1 MKIELNIDAHAEEKI
16 MISAKQVTP
25 VLSDFLKDTEKR
37 FNNPRLVGKHE
48 DHIYPIALEAVAR
61 FIVENNQVLAVT
73 NTKVLKM
80 EQRLYQ
86 LEEIISSNFTRISK
100 SEIVNMDYLDHLK
113 LEPNGLAQ
121 IVLKNGDVTYASR
134 RYLKTIKERL
144 LL

>member
-1 MKIELNIDAHAEEKI
+1 
-16 MISAKQVTP
+16 
-25 VLSDFLKDTEKR
+25 
-37 FNNPRLVGKHE
+37 
-48 DHIYPIALEAVAR
+48 
-61 FIVENNQVLAVT
+61 
-73 NTKVLKM
+73 M

>member
-1 MKIELNIDAHAEEKI
+1 

-37 FNNPRLVGKHE
+37 FNNPRLTGKFE
-48 DHIYPIALEAVAR
+48 DHIYPIDLETVTR
-61 FIVENNQVLAVT
+61 FIVENNQVFAVT
-73 NTKVLKM
+73 NNQVLKM

-86 LEEIISSNFTRISK
+86 LEEIISSNFTRVSK

-121 IVLKNGDVTYASR
+121 IVLKMAMSPMLRDV
-134 RYLKTIKERL
+134 I
-144 LL
+144 